1 MTITLSSISGGVTDN
16 LRDEDANPDLT
27 FPNAVN
33 EGVAFVDAV
42 GIGLDSS
49 ISATQILSV
58 SVTKDIESNNFSLQ
72 NISAGTSLNDVIL
85 NTPNISS
92 SVLNGLNYNV
102 TIEPGK
108 TFANIAIT
116 GSLSSAFAD
125 KYFSYTE
132 LENYESITVNSIN
145 DIPTSN
151 ARIFLYKPSFN
162 NYALVKSNVI
172 IEYDTGNIFYN
183 IQKRLIND
191 WESNRLALKNR
202 LSIE

>member
-1 MTITLSSISGGVTDN
+1 
-16 LRDEDANPDLT
+16 
-27 FPNAVN
+27 
-33 EGVAFVDAV
+33 
-42 GIGLDSS
+42 
-49 ISATQILSV
+49 
-58 SVTKDIESNNFSLQ
+58 
-72 NISAGTSLNDVIL
+72 
-85 NTPNISS
+85 
-92 SVLNGLNYNV
+92 
-102 TIEPGK
+102 
-108 TFANIAIT
+108 
-116 GSLSSAFAD
+116 
-125 KYFSYTE
+125 
-132 LENYESITVNSIN
+132 LENHESITVNSIN